1 MYLNNQQLAGY
12 LRRTRS
18 NPIEP
23 TFSQDFVYEPQEQEL
38 LDVFNDDGKDPLV
51 SQQIQAYLE
60 RTGGQPGTFTDLLRD
75 SPNYRTYL
83 STQQPNQ
90 PNQPNQPQDNT
101 NIEGGADSK
110 DKSSK
115 LPILA
120 FMGVVLVGGIYL
132 YSKAQ
137 KADDETIAGLL
148 P

>member
-18 NPIEP
+18 NPTEP
-23 TFSQDFVYEPQEQEL
+23 TFSSEFVYEPQEQEL
-38 LDVFNDDGKDPLV
+38 LDVLNYDGKDPLV
-51 SQQIQAYLE
+51 SQEIQAYLN

-75 SPNYRTYL
+75 SPNYRAPL
-83 STQQPNQ
+83 STQ
-90 PNQPNQPQDNT
+90 QPNQPQDNT
-101 NIEGGADSK
+101 NIEGGTDSK

-137 KADDETIAGLL
+137 KADDETLAGFL